1 MANDVFSLISSNNGT
16 ASISIEYFTGP
27 GGSWTAIQADTYDVI
42 IDRGIQIEQQVF
54 ARPSIGTATVKVN
67 KKSLS
72 DMLNG
77 SPYKSNQP
85 FRIRYKPLP
94 DSAPT
99 TWETIFYGLIQN
111 VKMQYNQD
119 SKTLD
124 IEILANDFMKIF
136 TGTQV
141 TSFIISGTVANRS
154 FRNVM
159 GDLATAVTAVD
170 SRIAL
175 VQNGSGASGTT
186 QWANTLPPSVDGI
199 ATGEILDLLLDA
211 ELGWCWASKNIDD
224 IYYMTRT
231 DIDIKQ
237 ATYGTWSS
245 SAPTISNVHSTSL
258 NHYCMDSF
266 ILAYDSDELVNKVKA
281 NLLDIFG
288 SLVSSVTVNN
298 STSITNNGEQ
308 RAEYSITF
316 DNTGASTL
324 SQWATQVSNAATLEA
339 VRSVSVPA
347 IRNDGLVSNLAK
359 VEIGDVQQIEFAS
372 TGLTTLQQK
381 YMTSRI
387 RHLITPEHWEIE
399 LDLWR
404 GI

>member
-1 MANDVFSLISSNNGT
+1 MANDVFNLIGPNN
-16 ASISIEYFTGP
+16 ASTDLSIEYFTGP
-27 GGSWTAIQADTYDVI
+27 GGSWTSIQANTFEVE
-42 IDRGIQIEQQVF
+42 IDRGITVDSLVF
-54 ARPSIGTATVKVN
+54 ARPSIGTATVRVN

-72 DMLNG
+72 DLLNG

-94 DSAPT
+94 DTAPT

-111 VKMQYNQD
+111 VSMSYNQD

-124 IEILANDFMKIF
+124 IEIVANDFMKIF
-136 TGTQV
+136 LGTQV
-141 TSFIISGTVANRS
+141 TSFSITGTTTNRS

-159 GDLATAVTAVD
+159 TNLGNAVTAVD

-175 VQNGSGASGTT
+175 IQNGTGGSGTT
-186 QWANTLPPSVDGI
+186 QWAATLPPTADGI
-199 ATGEILDLLLDA
+199 TTGEILDMLLDA
-211 ELGWCWASKNIDD
+211 ELGWAWARKSDDD
-224 IYYMTRT
+224 ILYMTRV
-231 DIDIKQ
+231 DIDSKQ

-266 ILAYDSDELVNKVKA
+266 VLTYNSDDLVNKVKA
-281 NLLDIFG
+281 NLYDAGAF
-288 SLVSSVTVNN
+288 VASVTSTN
-298 STSITNNGEQ
+298 STSVTNDGEQ
-308 RAEYSITF
+308 RAEFDINF
-316 DNTGASTL
+316 DNTGLSTL
-324 SQWATQVSNAATLEA
+324 GAWASQVSNAASIES
-339 VRSVSVPA
+339 VKSVSVPA
-347 IRNDGLVSNLAK
+347 IRRDGLVSNLAK

-372 TGLTTLQQK
+372 AGLPTLQEK
-381 YMTSRI
+381 YMTSRV
-387 RHLITPEHWEIE
+387 RHYITPLHWEIT

>member
-1 MANDVFSLISSNNGT
+1 MANDVFSLISSSNGT

-27 GGSWTAIQADTYDVI
+27 GGSWTAIQANTYDII
-42 IDRGIQIEQQVF
+42 IDRGITIDQQVF

-141 TSFIISGTVANRS
+141 TSFTISGTVANRS
-154 FRNVM
+154 FRGVM
-159 GDLATAVTAVD
+159 ADLATAVTAVD

-175 VQNGSGASGTT
+175 VQNGSGGSGTT
-186 QWANTLPPSVDGI
+186 QWATVLPPTADGI
-199 ATGEILDLLLDA
+199 ATGEILDQLLDA
-211 ELGWCWASKNIDD
+211 ELGWCWARKSDDD
-224 IYYMTRT
+224 ILYMTRT
-231 DIDIKQ
+231 DIDTKQ
-237 ATYGTWSS
+237 ASYSSWSS
-245 SAPTISNVHSTSL
+245 SAPTISNVHSNSL
-258 NHYCMDSF
+258 DHYCMDSF
-266 ILAYDSDELVNKVKA
+266 ILSYDSDELVNKVKA
-281 NLLDIFG
+281 NLYDAG
-288 SLVSSVTVNN
+288 SFISSVTVNN
-298 STSITNNGEQ
+298 STSITNDGEQ
-308 RAEYSITF
+308 RAEYNVTF

-324 SQWATQVSNAATLEA
+324 TQWATQVANAAALES
-339 VRSVSVPA
+339 VKSVSVPA
-347 IRNDGLVSNLAK
+347 IRRDGLVSNLAK
-359 VEIGDVQQIEFAS
+359 VEIGDVQQVEFAS
-372 TGLTTLQQK
+372 TGLTTLQEK

-387 RHLITPEHWEIE
+387 RHLITPDHWEIE